1 MISRNSVAEKKTYL
15 NHQTVYPLIKGGGFG
30 TLERQ
35 CQITKD
41 GLYEKQGRQNQIGF
55 GAQIRGEDPQMLDRG
70 GMEGIKLGAA
80 V

>member
-41 GLYEKQGRQNQIGF
+41 GLYEKQ
-55 GAQIRGEDPQMLDRG
+55 EKKEPVL
-70 GMEGIKLGAA
+70 K
-80 V
+80 